1 MMDYATESSR
11 VYFFLF
17 CRALLISA
25 MCVYRIE
32 GKELNKSAVNSYV
45 LPLKK
50 SHTKGE
56 KFQWSIETLLGIHE

>member
-1 MMDYATESSR
+1 
-11 VYFFLF
+11 
-17 CRALLISA
+17 